1 MFDVFFF
8 LDIKMSDTNFIV
20 PEELYVSILCFLTFN
35 VCAMLGSLATS
46 WVQWVSVLSAFVN

>member
-1 MFDVFFF
+1 MYFFF
-8 LDIKMSDTNFIV
+8 LDIKMSDKNFIV